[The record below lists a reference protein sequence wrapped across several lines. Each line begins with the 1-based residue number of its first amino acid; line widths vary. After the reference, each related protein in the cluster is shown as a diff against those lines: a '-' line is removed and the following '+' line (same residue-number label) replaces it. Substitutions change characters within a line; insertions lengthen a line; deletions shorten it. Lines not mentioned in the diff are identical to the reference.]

1 MGITT
6 IYIFERGIHMENTLN
21 QLKPL
26 KRYTVG
32 EEIFNSVSHGVGAL
46 LGVIGT
52 VVLIVL
58 SAVNGSALALG
69 TSIVYGLSL
78 IMLYTMSTLYHAIAS
93 QKAKEILRIFDH
105 TSIFLLIAGSYTPF
119 CLVALEGNPRG
130 LMVAVVVWIC
140 AIAGIVLNAVSLK
153 KTEKIGMALYV
164 IMGWSVIMVIK
175 DVVAALPT
183 PAFWLLLLG
192 GLSYTGGIA
201 FYAIKK
207 KYMHSIWHLFVLA
220 GSVLHYLCI
229 AIYVLPMAY

>member
-1 MGITT
+1 
-6 IYIFERGIHMENTLN
+6 MEHV
-21 QLKPL
+21 L
-26 KRYTVG
+26 KRYTLG

-69 TSIVYGLSL
+69 TSIVYGISL
-78 IMLYTMSTLYHAIAS
+78 IMLYTMSTLYHAIAAE
-93 QKAKEILRIFDH
+93 KAKAVLRIFDH

-130 LMVAVVVWIC
+130 VMVAAVVWLC

-153 KTEKIGMALYV
+153 KTEKIGMVLYV
-164 IMGWSVIMVIK
+164 VMGWSVIMVIK
-175 DVVAALPT
+175 DVVAVLSA

-201 FYAIKK
+201 FYASKK

>member
-1 MGITT
+1 
-6 IYIFERGIHMENTLN
+6 MENTLT
-21 QLKPL
+21 QIKPL

-46 LGVIGT
+46 LGIIGT

-78 IMLYTMSTLYHAIAS
+78 IMLYTMSTLYHAIAAER
-93 QKAKEILRIFDH
+93 AKEILRVFDH
-105 TSIFLLIAGSYTPF
+105 TSIFLLIAGTYTPF
-119 CLVALEGNPRG
+119 CLVALEGNPKG
-130 LMVAVVVWIC
+130 LAVAAVVWVC
-140 AIAGIVLNAVSLK
+140 AIAGIVLNAVSLE
-153 KTEKIGMALYV
+153 KTEKIGMVLYV
-164 IMGWSVIMVIK
+164 VMGWSVIMVIK
-175 DVVAALPT
+175 DVVAALSG

-192 GLSYTGGIA
+192 GLSYTGGIV

-220 GSVLHYLCI
+220 GSVLHYLCV